1 MNSERTINYT
11 NRDFSGI
18 KEQLINL
25 AKNYFPDTY
34 TDFTATSPGMMFIEM
49 AAYVGDILSFY
60 QDKQLQETFLQY
72 AQDPKGLYALA
83 YMMGYRPKVTTVST
97 VDLTISQEVPVSG
110 SSGQWVPNWASGS
123 KIPEG
128 SVAICT
134 LQGNQ
139 TFITEDPV
147 DFTFSSSLDPTTVI
161 ALYDEGNEDESS
173 PDRFLL
179 EKNVKAYSGT
189 IKTVTKTFG
198 SYEKYP
204 TFEIEDQDIV
214 GILDVWEQGTSD
226 EDGEWVEVP
235 FLGQDTVFK
244 AIPNQGE
251 NADTV
256 PYVLSLKKVPK
267 RFVSRFNSKGNLEV
281 QFGAGMY
288 ADDQD
293 EANFLPD
300 PVSLRPGT
308 QENPAGNMYDTA
320 YDPSNFLFS
329 KSYGLVPV
337 NVTLVFRYVTGGG
350 VQSNVPANTITKLGS
365 GFPQDAVL
373 SVTNREAAT
382 GGRDGDSLEEIREN
396 SLRAFAEQKR
406 AVTLKDI
413 NIRALSMPVKFGT
426 VAKVYATKDSSFG
439 GDKGDPLRIS
449 LYLLG
454 YDNAGH
460 LIIPNDTLKQ
470 NLRTYLSEYTMLT
483 DTLDLKDAFVINI
496 GVKYDIVLRQGF
508 GSVDVLLKCNQ
519 LLQDYFSTKN
529 RAINETINLVEIQ
542 NLLNQIQ
549 GVQVVKDLQIVNKA
563 GTEGGLDYSE
573 YSYDTKAAT
582 RNGIVYP
589 SYDISFFEVK
599 YPDVDIEGRIVTL

>member
-1 MNSERTINYT
+1 METQRAINYS

-60 QDKQLQETFLQY
+60 QDRQLQETFLQY

-97 VDLTISQEVPVSG
+97 TTLTISQEIPATVDNGKVVPDWTSG
-110 SSGQWVPNWASGS
+110 SRVE
-123 KIPEG
+123 EG
-128 SVAICT
+128 AVVRCN
-134 LQGNQ
+134 LQNGI
-139 TFITEDPV
+139 TFLTEDPV
-147 DFTFSSSLDPTTVI
+147 DFQFSSSLDPTRVI
-161 ALYDEGNEDESS
+161 PLYLEGEEDEANPSS
-173 PDRFLL
+173 FLL
-179 EKNVKAYSGT
+179 EKDVKAYSGT
-189 IKTVTKTFG
+189 IKTFTKTFG
-198 SYEKYP
+198 AYQKYP
-204 TFEIEDQDIV
+204 TLEIEDTNII
-214 GILDVWEQGTSD
+214 GILGVTEEGVSGEQ
-226 EDGEWVEVP
+226 EEWVEVP

-244 AIPNQGE
+244 AIPNEGI

-256 PYVLSLKKVPK
+256 PYVIGLQKVPK
-267 RFVSRFNSKGNLEV
+267 RFVSRFNTKGNLEI

-293 EANFLPD
+293 EENFLPD
-300 PVSLRPGT
+300 PTSLRPGV
-308 QENPAGNMYDTA
+308 QENPADNKFDVA

-337 NVTLVFRYVTGGG
+337 NTTLTFRYLVGGG
-350 VQSNVPANTITKLGS
+350 VESNVPANTITELVS
-365 GFPQDAVL
+365 GFPSEAII

-406 AVTLKDI
+406 AVTLKDL
-413 NIRALSMPVKFGT
+413 NIRALGMPVRFGA
-426 VAKVYATKDSSFG
+426 VAKVYAAKDNILG
-439 GDKGDPLRIS
+439 GDEKDPLNIS

-454 YDNAGH
+454 YDTNGH
-460 LIIPNDTLKQ
+460 LESPNETLKE
-470 NLRTYLSEYTMLT
+470 NLRTYLSDYIMLT
-483 DTLDLKDAFVINI
+483 DTLDIKDAYVINI
-496 GVKYDIVLRQGF
+496 GVQYDIVLRQGA
-508 GSVDVLLKCNQ
+508 GSVDVLLRCNQ
-519 LLQDYFSTKN
+519 VLQNYFNIKN
-529 RAINETINLVEIQ
+529 RAINETINLVELQ

-549 GVQVVKDLQIVNKA
+549 GVQVVKDIRVINKV
-563 GTEGGLDYSE
+563 GIEEGYSE
-573 YSYDTKAAT
+573 YAYDIQAAT

-589 SYDISFFEVK
+589 SYDISIFEVK
-599 YPDVDIEGRIVTL
+599 YPDIDIEGRIVTL